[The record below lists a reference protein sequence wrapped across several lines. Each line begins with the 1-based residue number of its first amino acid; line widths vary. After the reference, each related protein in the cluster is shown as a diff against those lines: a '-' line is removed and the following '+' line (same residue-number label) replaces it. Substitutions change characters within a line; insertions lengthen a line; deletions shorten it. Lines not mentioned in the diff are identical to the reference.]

1 MTTAEGV
8 AVATGTGDIP
18 GLASGGVIAPWAGIA
33 SDPSGHVAVTTP
45 REAAAAARS
54 HSDSPAV
61 LMLQGPPSGPAC
73 ALPWST
79 VSTLILPDEHSVR
92 EFSARA
98 YNNFDPSELPITHD
112 TSLFEGEAGDAV
124 SVGDAP
130 DNLGSVNRAI
140 GSAAA
145 AHAVAIPASAPDAAA
160 ARERMTDSL
169 VDPTPGDDAT
179 TRLIAAF
186 EPLLTERT
194 EDHSLLV
201 DLVTRVVGLD
211 PTAPLGGKTF
221 VRELIEVRPGS
232 DESTERALKAV
243 IELLSGRRELK
254 PFHAERGMRSVKAL
268 ALFLLR
274 QEPRDTVGWAVD
286 QMSEDPL
293 SVVVASGLAG
303 ARTGWKR
310 LPWGM
315 RGDTTARARFEAA
328 LADACEP
335 DRSWTWSHGLAPLV
349 GAIGDAE
356 PDWDYFPLATGAD
369 IPDTDSTGEE
379 TPVISPDQ
387 LFMDLG
393 DNPA

>member
-1 MTTAEGV
+1 MEDGV

-54 HSDSPAV
+54 HSESPAV
-61 LMLQGPPSGPAC
+61 LILEGPPAGPAR

-79 VSTLILPDEHSVR
+79 VSTVILPDEHSVR

-98 YNNFDPSELPITHD
+98 YNNFDPSELPIAHD
-112 TSLFEGEAGDAV
+112 SSLFEGEADEALC
-124 SVGDAP
+124 VGDAP
-130 DNLGSVNRAI
+130 DNLGSVNRTI
-140 GSAAA
+140 GAAA
-145 AHAVAIPASAPDAAA
+145 VAHAVAIPASAPDAAA
-160 ARERMTDSL
+160 ARNRMTNAL
-169 VDPTPGDDAT
+169 VDPTPGDGAA
-179 TRLIAAF
+179 TRLISAL
-186 EPLLTERT
+186 EPLLTERP

-201 DLVTRVVGLD
+201 DLVTRVADLD
-211 PTAPLGGKTF
+211 PAAPLGGRTF
-221 VRELIEVRPGS
+221 VQELIGGRPGS
-232 DESTERALKAV
+232 DESTERALEAV
-243 IELLSGRRELK
+243 IELLSGRRQLN
-254 PFHAERGMRSVKAL
+254 PFRAERGMRSVKAL

-274 QEPRDTVGWAVD
+274 QEPRDTVGWAVE

-315 RGDTTARARFEAA
+315 RGDTSARARFEAA

-335 DRSWTWSHGLAPLV
+335 DRSWTWSHGLPPLV
-349 GAIGDAE
+349 GVIGDAE
-356 PDWDYFPLATGAD
+356 PDCDYFPLATGAD
-369 IPDTDSTGEE
+369 TPDTDSAREE
-379 TPVISPDQ
+379 TPVINPDQ

-393 DNPA
+393 DNPG